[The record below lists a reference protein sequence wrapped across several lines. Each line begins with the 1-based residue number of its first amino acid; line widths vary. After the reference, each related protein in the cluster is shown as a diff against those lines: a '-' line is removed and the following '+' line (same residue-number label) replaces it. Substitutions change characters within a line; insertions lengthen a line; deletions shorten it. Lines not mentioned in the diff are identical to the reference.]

1 MDKNQLNKL
10 QYIHT
15 TQYYTTIK
23 MNEKYFYMKLYT
35 PQSSSG
41 YGGDISFYLFIFEK
55 TMEAQIIKKKNF
67 FKRYL

>member
-1 MDKNQLNKL
+1 
-10 QYIHT
+10 
-15 TQYYTTIK
+15 

-55 TMEAQIIKKKNF
+55 TMEAQIIKKNF
-67 FKRYL
+67 FLSVTYKENEGMGWTWLRGIKLDFE

>member
-1 MDKNQLNKL
+1 
-10 QYIHT
+10 
-15 TQYYTTIK
+15 

-55 TMEAQIIKKKNF
+55 TMEAQIIKKKIF